1 MSFSSAV
8 TGTHL
13 ERSNLWSRQLK
24 DILED
29 ELMAQG
35 YVNWLSEFPDG
46 TTFNIPSIG
55 QASVQTM
62 VEDQDISYE
71 AMDTGNFTFTIDE
84 YVGSA
89 TYITEVAKQDMYYA
103 QELISSFVPKQHR
116 AIMEYLETQVMKTP
130 GPNAKSGG
138 GQTAS
143 DANQINGYD
152 HRFVGTGTNEVMALA
167 DFAKAKLS
175 LKKANVPLSRLVAI
189 VDPTVG
195 YELETLTNITNVSN
209 NPQYE
214 GIVNTGLTTGMRF
227 IKNIYGFDVYESNY
241 LDDANETIGG
251 VTTAAG
257 KQNLFFSADPTVL
270 PIVGAWRQMPKV
282 DSEYNKDKQREE
294 YMTSARWATKLYR
307 PENMVCVLTDTDQV

>member
-1 MSFSSAV
+1 MSFTSGV

-13 ERSNLWSRQLK
+13 ERSNLWSKQLK
-24 DILED
+24 DILQD
-29 ELMAQG
+29 ELEAQK
-35 YVNWLSEFPDG
+35 YVKWMSEFPDG

-55 QASVQTM
+55 QASVQNV

-89 TYITEVAKQDMYYA
+89 TYITEMAKQDMYYG
-103 QELISSFVPKQHR
+103 QELISSFIPKQHR
-116 AIMEYLETQVMKTP
+116 AIMEYLETQIMKTP

-138 GQTAS
+138 GQTAAS
-143 DANQINGYD
+143 TNSINGFE
-152 HRFVGTGTNEVMALA
+152 HRFIASGTNEVMALA

-175 LKKANVPLSRLVAI
+175 LKKANVPLSNLVAV
-189 VDPTVG
+189 VDPTVA
-195 YELETLTNITNVSN
+195 YELETLTNIVNVSN

-227 IKNIYGFDVYESNY
+227 VRSIYGFDVYESNY
-241 LDDANETIGG
+241 LDDANETIGAL
-251 VTTAAG
+251 TTTAG
-257 KQNLFFSADPTVL
+257 KQNLFFSADASVS

-294 YMTSARWATKLYR
+294 YMTTARWATKLYR
-307 PENMVCVLTDTDQV
+307 PENMVCVLSDTDQV